1 MNSSSPSAS
10 HQAPILVVED
20 EANIAGLLRGYLEA
34 AGYRVSH
41 ASNGHDALHFAR
53 REDPRLIVLDLMLP
67 GLDGLRVCEE
77 IRRESEVPILMLTA
91 RAAEEDKLA
100 GLGCGA
106 DDYVTKPFNPREV
119 VARVGALLRR
129 SERTLRPDE
138 RLRLGPFRLDPVER
152 VASLRNDALPLT
164 PTEFDLLETLMRRPR
179 AVHTRRQL
187 LDACSTQPTPES
199 ERVVDVHVANLRK
212 KIEPDASRPRYLLTV
227 RGLGYKLVEGE

>member
-1 MNSSSPSAS
+1 VNSSLSFGT
-10 HQAPILVVED
+10 HWAPILVVED

-41 ASNGHDALHFAR
+41 AANGHDALLLAR

-67 GLDGLRVCEE
+67 GLDGMRVCEE
-77 IRRESEVPILMLTA
+77 VRRKSDVPILILSA
-91 RAAEEDKLA
+91 RAGDEDKLA

-106 DDYVTKPFNPREV
+106 DDYVTKPFNPNEV

-129 SERTLRPDE
+129 SERTLRPEE

-152 VASLRNDALPLT
+152 VAFVGSDPLELT

-187 LDACSTQPTPES
+187 LDACATQPTLES

-212 KIEPDASRPRYLLTV
+212 KIEPDPSGPRYLLTV